1 MEELLSDLQTAF
13 EDQGYTVEDVST
25 NRQQVRIVLR
35 EADAAATE
43 GRSIPADVAG
53 EDAVMGVDVT
63 TESVEG
69 SDEVRTVVTF
79 RHRP

>member
-1 MEELLSDLQTAF
+1 MDELLATLKAAF
-13 EDQGYTVEDVST
+13 EEQDYTVEDVST
-25 NRQQVRIVLR
+25 NRQQVRVALR

-43 GRSIPADVAG
+43 LRSIPADVAG

-63 TESVEG
+63 TESIEG
-69 SDEVRTVVTF
+69 GEEVRTVVTF